1 MPKLIKLEA
10 GRPAWAEDA
19 FLDVADEEPT
29 PGQGAVI
36 LPLAR
41 FQAEGE
47 ALLAAGREVGVRLN
61 ADEGVE
67 TLAPWLDRL
76 ALVALEFPKFRDGRQ
91 FSQATLL
98 RERYRFRGEVRA
110 VGVVL
115 RETGH
120 FMVRCGFD
128 AFVPID
134 GSGPDDWAGVM
145 GRYRHVYQ
153 TAADHREP
161 NFALRL
167 RAAERA

>member
-1 MPKLIKLEA
+1 MPKLIKLED

-19 FLDVADEEPT
+19 FLDVAEDEPT
-29 PGQGAVI
+29 PGQ
-36 LPLAR
+36 
-41 FQAEGE
+41 GE
-47 ALLAAGREVGVRLN
+47 ALLAAGREVGVRLA
-61 ADEGVE
+61 ADEAVE
-67 TLAPWLDRL
+67 ALLPWLDRL
-76 ALVALEFPKFRDGRQ
+76 SLVALDFPKFRDGRQ

-98 RERYRFRGEVRA
+98 RERYRYRGEVRA

-128 AFVPID
+128 AFVPTD
-134 GSGPDDWAGVM
+134 GSSPEDWAGVM
-145 GRYRHVYQ
+145 GRYRYVYQ

-167 RAAERA
+167 RAAEGA